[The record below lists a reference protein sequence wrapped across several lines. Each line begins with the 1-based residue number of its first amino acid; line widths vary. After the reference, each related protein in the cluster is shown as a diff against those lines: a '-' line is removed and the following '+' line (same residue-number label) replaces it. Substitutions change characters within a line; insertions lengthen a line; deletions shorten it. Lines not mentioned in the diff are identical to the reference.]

1 MQIDGFDW
9 DEGNIAKCQ
18 KHGVS
23 IMEIEQL
30 FMEPPEPLMMQDVAH
45 SQDEQRFL
53 AVGQTQEGRHIFIA
67 FTIREREE
75 KRLLRPISARYMH
88 DKEVANYERN

>member
-1 MQIDGFDW
+1 MQIDSFDW

-30 FMEPPEPLMMQDVAH
+30 FMEPPAPLMMHDVAH

-53 AVGQTQEGRHIFIA
+53 AVGQTQAGRYVFIA
-67 FTIREREE
+67 FTIREREK

>member
-1 MQIDGFDW
+1 MQIDSFDW

-30 FMEPPEPLMMQDVAH
+30 FMEPPAPLMMQDVAH
-45 SQDEQRFL
+45 SQDEERFL
-53 AVGQTQEGRHIFIA
+53 AVGQTQAGRYIFIA
-67 FTIREREE
+67 FTIREREK